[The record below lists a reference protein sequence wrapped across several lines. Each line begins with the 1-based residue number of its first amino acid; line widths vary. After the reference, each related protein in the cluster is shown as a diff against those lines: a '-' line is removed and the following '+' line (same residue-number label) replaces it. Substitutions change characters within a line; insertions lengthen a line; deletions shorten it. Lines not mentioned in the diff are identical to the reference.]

1 MVFGCV
7 DGKNELILC
16 YWKKIHVAK
25 IEDNVKKFSIFTKN
39 SEEIQLSQS
48 KDSWRNKI
56 GMFLK
61 YLNIKRMNGIYL
73 FEDKN

>member
-48 KDSWRNKI
+48 KDSWRNNI

-61 YLNIKRMNGIYL
+61 DLNIKRMNGIYL